1 MSQEAAYQEAYRREK
16 KARQEAEQLLE
27 DKSREL
33 FKLNN
38 ELLNTNNRLKE
49 QQSLMLRNE
58 KLATLGTLSAGIAHE
73 INNPLAFVLSNMESL
88 RRYIHSYNALLQLSL
103 QWQTQQSL
111 PSAQSN
117 QLQTLLDEQ
126 DLVFIQED
134 TKELFTDTE
143 EGLIRLREIVQNLRH
158 FSHSQDSERAKADLV
173 DGLNSTLKILQSELN
188 DRITVSCMIEPLPLA
203 ECNPGEL
210 NQVFLNLLI
219 NAKQALEHTQNPQIF
234 ISAACQNDEITIRV
248 KDNGCGMDEQ
258 ICKKIFDPFF
268 TTKPVGQGTGM
279 GLSIVYGII
288 KDHKGTINVTSAQ
301 GKGTCFEI
309 RLPISGTS

>member
-1 MSQEAAYQEAYRREK
+1 MNQDTAYQEAYRREK
-16 KARQEAEQLLE
+16 NARREAEQLLE

-38 ELLNTNNRLKE
+38 ELLDTNNRLKE

-88 RRYIHSYNALLQLSL
+88 RRYIKSYDALLNLNR
-103 QWQTQQSL
+103 QWQKQEKLS
-111 PSAQSN
+111 PSHSSE
-117 QLQTLLDEQ
+117 LQTLLDGQ

-134 TKELFTDTE
+134 TEELLTDTE
-143 EGLIRLREIVQNLRH
+143 EGLMRLRDIVQNLRH
-158 FSHSQDSERAKADLV
+158 FSHSQESERVKADIAA
-173 DGLNSTLKILQSELN
+173 GLNSTLKILQSELN
-188 DRITVSCMIEPLPLA
+188 DSVALNCMIDPLPLI
-203 ECNPGEL
+203 ECNLGEL

-219 NAKQALEHTQNPQIF
+219 NARQALEHNQNPQIF
-234 ISAACQNDEITIRV
+234 ISATSENDSIIIRI
-248 KDNGCGMDEQ
+248 KDNGTGMDEQ
-258 ICKKIFDPFF
+258 VCKKVFDPFF

-288 KDHKGTINVTSAQ
+288 KDHKGTINVNSAL

-309 RLPISGTS
+309 RLPIVSTS

>member
-1 MSQEAAYQEAYRREK
+1 MNQDTAYQEAYRREK
-16 KARQEAEQLLE
+16 NARREAEQLLE

-38 ELLNTNNRLKE
+38 ELLDTNNRLKE

-88 RRYIHSYNALLQLSL
+88 RRYITSYDALLNLNR
-103 QWQTQQSL
+103 QWQKQEKLS
-111 PSAQSN
+111 PSHSSE
-117 QLQTLLDEQ
+117 LQTLLDGQ

-134 TKELFTDTE
+134 TEELLTDTE
-143 EGLIRLREIVQNLRH
+143 EGLMRLRDIVQNLRH
-158 FSHSQDSERAKADLV
+158 FSHSQESERVKADIAA
-173 DGLNSTLKILQSELN
+173 GLNSTLKILQSELN
-188 DRITVSCMIEPLPLA
+188 DSVALNCMIDPLPLI
-203 ECNPGEL
+203 ECNLGEL

-219 NAKQALEHTQNPQIF
+219 NARQALEHNQNPQIF
-234 ISAACQNDEITIRV
+234 ISATSENDSIIIRI
-248 KDNGCGMDEQ
+248 KDNGTGMDEQ
-258 ICKKIFDPFF
+258 VCKKVFDPFF

-288 KDHKGTINVTSAQ
+288 KDHKGTINVNSAL

-309 RLPISGTS
+309 RLPIVSTS

>member
-1 MSQEAAYQEAYRREK
+1 MNQDTAYQEAYRREK
-16 KARQEAEQLLE
+16 NARREAEQLLE

-38 ELLNTNNRLKE
+38 ELLDTNNRLKE

-88 RRYIHSYNALLQLSL
+88 RRYITSYDALLNLNR
-103 QWQTQQSL
+103 QWQKQEKLS
-111 PSAQSN
+111 PSHSSE
-117 QLQTLLDEQ
+117 LQTLLDEQ

-134 TKELFTDTE
+134 TEELLTDTE
-143 EGLIRLREIVQNLRH
+143 EGLMRLRDIVQNLRH
-158 FSHSQDSERAKADLV
+158 FSHSQESERVKADIAA
-173 DGLNSTLKILQSELN
+173 GLNSTLKILQSELN
-188 DRITVSCMIEPLPLA
+188 DSVALNCMIDPLPLI
-203 ECNPGEL
+203 ECNLGEL

-219 NAKQALEHTQNPQIF
+219 NARQALEHNQNPQIF
-234 ISAACQNDEITIRV
+234 ISATSENDSIIIRI
-248 KDNGCGMDEQ
+248 KDNGTGMDEQ
-258 ICKKIFDPFF
+258 VCKKVFDPFF

-288 KDHKGTINVTSAQ
+288 KDHKGTINVNSAL

-309 RLPISGTS
+309 RLPIVSTS

>member
-1 MSQEAAYQEAYRREK
+1 MSQDIAYQEAYRREK
-16 KARQEAEQLLE
+16 KARREAEQLLE

-88 RRYIHSYNALLQLSL
+88 RRYINSYNALLKLNR
-103 QWQTQQSL
+103 QWQEQQNLSPSL
-111 PSAQSN
+111 SD

-126 DLVFIQED
+126 DLIFIQED
-134 TKELFTDTE
+134 TEELLTDTE
-143 EGLIRLREIVQNLRH
+143 EGLIRLRDIVQNLRH
-158 FSHSQDSERAKADLV
+158 FSHSQGSERVKADLAA
-173 DGLNSTLKILQSELN
+173 GLNSTLKILQSELN
-188 DRITVSCMIEPLPLA
+188 DSIAVNCMIDSLPLV

-219 NAKQALEHTQNPQIF
+219 NAKQALEYNQNPQIF
-234 ISAACQNDEITIRV
+234 ISATSQDDVIIIRI
-248 KDNGCGMDEQ
+248 KDNGSGMDEQ
-258 ICKKIFDPFF
+258 VCKKIFDPFF

-288 KDHKGTINVTSAQ
+288 KDHNGTINVKSAQ

-309 RLPISGTS
+309 SLPIAGTS

>member
-1 MSQEAAYQEAYRREK
+1 MNQDTAYQEAYRREK
-16 KARQEAEQLLE
+16 NARREAEQLLE

-38 ELLNTNNRLKE
+38 ELLDTNNRLKE

-88 RRYIHSYNALLQLSL
+88 RRYIKSYDALLNLNR
-103 QWQTQQSL
+103 QWQKQEKLS
-111 PSAQSN
+111 PSHSSE
-117 QLQTLLDEQ
+117 LQTLLDEQ

-134 TKELFTDTE
+134 TEELLTDTE
-143 EGLIRLREIVQNLRH
+143 EGLMRLRDIVQNLRH
-158 FSHSQDSERAKADLV
+158 FSHSQESERVKADIAA
-173 DGLNSTLKILQSELN
+173 GLNSTLKILQSELN
-188 DRITVSCMIEPLPLA
+188 DSVALNCMIDPLPLI
-203 ECNPGEL
+203 ECNLGEL

-219 NAKQALEHTQNPQIF
+219 NARQALEHNQNPQIF
-234 ISAACQNDEITIRV
+234 ISATSENDSIIIRI
-248 KDNGCGMDEQ
+248 KDNGTGMDEQ
-258 ICKKIFDPFF
+258 VCKKVFDPFF

-288 KDHKGTINVTSAQ
+288 KDHKGTINVNSAL

-309 RLPISGTS
+309 RLPIVSTS

>member
-1 MSQEAAYQEAYRREK
+1 MNQDTAYQEAYRREK
-16 KARQEAEQLLE
+16 NARREAEQLLE

-38 ELLNTNNRLKE
+38 ELLDTNNRLKE

-88 RRYIHSYNALLQLSL
+88 RRYITSYDALLNLNR
-103 QWQTQQSL
+103 QWQKQEKL
-111 PSAQSN
+111 PPSHSSE
-117 QLQTLLDEQ
+117 LQTLLDEQ

-134 TKELFTDTE
+134 TEELLTDTE
-143 EGLIRLREIVQNLRH
+143 EGLMRLRDIVQNLRH
-158 FSHSQDSERAKADLV
+158 FSHSQESERVKADIAA
-173 DGLNSTLKILQSELN
+173 GLNSTLKILQSELN
-188 DRITVSCMIEPLPLA
+188 DSVALNCMIDPLPLI
-203 ECNPGEL
+203 ECNLGEL

-219 NAKQALEHTQNPQIF
+219 NARQALEHNQNPQIF
-234 ISAACQNDEITIRV
+234 ISATSENDSIIIRI
-248 KDNGCGMDEQ
+248 KDNGTGMDEQ
-258 ICKKIFDPFF
+258 VCKKVFDPFF

-288 KDHKGTINVTSAQ
+288 KDHKGTINVNSAL

-309 RLPISGTS
+309 RLPIVSTS